1 MRTSSRRCA
10 PLRFPI
16 VVPHLIH
23 LSSQR
28 LLVVAVSQTACGTLV
43 SPAMYV
49 PPVGLPL
56 SPLNILGKE
65 SEEQGGAREEVVRVP

>member
-1 MRTSSRRCA
+1 
-10 PLRFPI
+10 
-16 VVPHLIH
+16 
-23 LSSQR
+23 
-28 LLVVAVSQTACGTLV
+28 
-43 SPAMYV
+43 MYV